1 MHACLY
7 PSHLSPPSQP
17 APSPHSTCAL
27 PPPNLRP
34 LPPPSARVPPGRMA
48 SMRLSELKSTAVWDQ
63 VPARA
68 PAYAPYGVYEAQ

>member
-7 PSHLSPPSQP
+7 PSHLSPP
-17 APSPHSTCAL
+17 PHLRLPPTCAL
-27 PPPNLRP
+27 PPPLLRP

-48 SMRLSELKSTAVWDQ
+48 PMRLSELKSTAVWDQ